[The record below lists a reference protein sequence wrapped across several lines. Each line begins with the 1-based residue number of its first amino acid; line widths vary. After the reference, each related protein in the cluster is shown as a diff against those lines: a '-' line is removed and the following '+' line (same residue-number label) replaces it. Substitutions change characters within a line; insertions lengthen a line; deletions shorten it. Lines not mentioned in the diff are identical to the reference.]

1 MTHDSPKGTS
11 WSLSP
16 RSIVSYTRNTEGH
29 TIPTIRVTVVFL
41 SPMALPSKEM
51 GAHEMQE
58 RADMLT
64 SIAQRKASM
73 KELILLRSFE
83 RKSGKLSASNPTSAR
98 SVVPMSTKVTTSL
111 MTAHE
116 GAGQIA
122 QGNQLSVRNL
132 N

>member
-1 MTHDSPKGTS
+1 
-11 WSLSP
+11 
-16 RSIVSYTRNTEGH
+16 
-29 TIPTIRVTVVFL
+29 VTVIVL

-51 GAHEMQE
+51 GAQEMQE
-58 RADMLT
+58 RVDTLT

-73 KELILLRSFE
+73 KEQILLRSFE

-98 SVVPMSTKVTTSL
+98 SIVPMSTKVTASL
-111 MTAHE
+111 MTARE

>member
-1 MTHDSPKGTS
+1 
-11 WSLSP
+11 
-16 RSIVSYTRNTEGH
+16 
-29 TIPTIRVTVVFL
+29 
-41 SPMALPSKEM
+41 MALPSKEM
-51 GAHEMQE
+51 GAQEMQE
-58 RADMLT
+58 RVDTLT

-83 RKSGKLSASNPTSAR
+83 RKSGKLSASNPTSTKSIVA
-98 SVVPMSTKVTTSL
+98 MSTKVTASL
-111 MTAHE
+111 MTVHQ